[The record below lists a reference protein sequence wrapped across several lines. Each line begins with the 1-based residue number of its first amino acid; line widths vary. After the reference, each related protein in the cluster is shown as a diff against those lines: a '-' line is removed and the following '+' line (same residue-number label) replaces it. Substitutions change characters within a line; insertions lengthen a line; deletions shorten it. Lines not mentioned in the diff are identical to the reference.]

1 MNNKK
6 KSQILLKV
14 PDKVYEEYSNVRDYL
29 STSMEDICREENVS
43 PYQLFSSFF
52 AFLFAVVFIVIY
64 GWLCCTTPNRKFKK
78 MLLIIGYKHS
88 EKSDKK

>member
-6 KSQILLKV
+6 KSEILLKV

-43 PYQLFSSFF
+43 PYQLFSSFS
-52 AFLFAVVFIVIY
+52 AFLFPVAFIVIY

-78 MLLIIGYKHS
+78 MVLIIGYKHS